1 MRTSRD
7 QVTSDDSINLVIAD
21 INKRAPDASGIRVCR
36 EAERV
41 TARAIRIFQYLL
53 MFRIQGFVRCPSM
66 ATEIPMQNVGSLD
79 RLIRIVAGLVLLA
92 IALLPPL
99 AGLPLVAGLGPWKWL
114 IAGVGVVMLLTG
126 LLRTCPAY
134 RLFGLNTGR

>member
-1 MRTSRD
+1 
-7 QVTSDDSINLVIAD
+7 
-21 INKRAPDASGIRVCR
+21 
-36 EAERV
+36 
-41 TARAIRIFQYLL
+41 
-53 MFRIQGFVRCPSM
+53 
-66 ATEIPMQNVGSLD
+66 MQNVGSLD